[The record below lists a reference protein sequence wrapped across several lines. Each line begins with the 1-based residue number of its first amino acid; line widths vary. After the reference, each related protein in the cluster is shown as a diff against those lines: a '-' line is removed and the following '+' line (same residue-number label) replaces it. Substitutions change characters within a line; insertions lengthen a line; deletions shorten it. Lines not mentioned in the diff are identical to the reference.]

1 MFTYDSTA
9 KMKWRVCHTQFTDK
23 ISTMEMLF
31 YRLFYTTIKA
41 QISNKTIRKNL
52 QTMTNFIVDFFILQV
67 MQLNKHL
74 ILGDSLQ

>member
-1 MFTYDSTA
+1 
-9 KMKWRVCHTQFTDK
+9 
-23 ISTMEMLF
+23 MEM
-31 YRLFYTTIKA
+31 LFYTTIKA
-41 QISNKTIRKNL
+41 QISNKTIHKNL

>member
-1 MFTYDSTA
+1 
-9 KMKWRVCHTQFTDK
+9 
-23 ISTMEMLF
+23 MEMLF

-41 QISNKTIRKNL
+41 QISNKTIHKNL